1 MTTAGNIGTF
11 QTTNPPVPI
20 QGGQNHL
27 PSMYFFF
34 DTAKKYEDS
43 DSAGTAPSKLPR
55 AILPP
60 QRTFWGAILDVIVGD
75 GPSKRYGFHPSF
87 FVLIKDD
94 RVDVSFPFY
103 SLICDERL
111 HERWKFR
118 FR

>member
-1 MTTAGNIGTF
+1 MTTAGSIGTL
-11 QTTNPPVPI
+11 QTNNSPASI
-20 QGGQNHL
+20 QGGPNPL

-34 DTAKKYEDS
+34 DTAKKYENS
-43 DSAGTAPSKLPR
+43 DSAGTAPGKLPR

-94 RVDVSFPFY
+94 RVDLNFAV
-103 SLICDERL
+103 
-111 HERWKFR
+111 
-118 FR
+118 